1 MASSAHHG
9 RWIREDAAMAAI
21 TLNTVN
27 QAAHVRE
34 QLKTVLTA
42 FREMLDAFVSNRMRQ
57 AAAEAAHAR
66 SRQPLGTSSPLISA
80 Q

>member
-21 TLNTVN
+21 ALNTVR
-27 QAAHVRE
+27 QAEHVRE
-34 QLKTVLTA
+34 QFKPVLAA
-42 FREMLDAFVSNRMRQ
+42 FREMLDAVVSNRMRQ
-57 AAAEAAHAR
+57 AAAEAEHAR
-66 SRQPLGTSSPLISA
+66 SRQPLGTPSPLISP

>member
-1 MASSAHHG
+1 
-9 RWIREDAAMAAI
+9 MAAI

-42 FREMLDAFVSNRMRQ
+42 FCEMLDAFVSNRMRQ
-57 AAAEAAHAR
+57 AAAEAEHVR
-66 SRQPLGTSSPLISA
+66 PLGTPSPSIKA
-80 Q
+80 R